1 MKTYCFMLILLV
13 CAAAGCRVDP
23 NVQLLERELASQETL
38 IYQLR
43 DSIARHRE
51 KVDSCQRANA
61 TLRKE
66 LKETRTDAGLSP
78 DLTAPYAVSEPGY
91 SPSTPP
97 DETPGTQA
105 PLLRSPSIMLPE
117 EPGSPDDLP
126 RSILQ
131 PAPGGELPDPGD
143 LPELPPLPGGG
154 DQPPPLLPG
163 LDAPTNGEPPASGEP
178 TAPADS
184 NTVSAISLNR
194 MLTGGNNTDGRH
206 GDEGIMVVIEPRDAE
221 GRLVPAAASISVVV
235 IDPEL
240 PAEDA
245 RIARWDFTA
254 EETARMFRKTLFSEG
269 LQLEMAWPGEPPEH
283 EDLHVFVR
291 YTTSGGTRLE
301 ASRKVTVD
309 LPTRHAARWSPAS
322 RSAAT
327 EAARPAPE
335 LIARRPD
342 PPRDPTPAVHQRPA
356 WSPDRGG

>member
-1 MKTYCFMLILLV
+1 MKAYCFMLILLV
-13 CAAAGCRVDP
+13 CAAAGCKVDP
-23 NVQLLERELASQETL
+23 NVQLLERELASQESL

-51 KVDSCQRANA
+51 KVDSCQRANS
-61 TLRKE
+61 TLLKE

-78 DLTAPYAVSEPGY
+78 DLTAPYTVSEPGY

-131 PAPGGELPDPGD
+131 PHPGGALPDPGD
-143 LPELPPLPGGG
+143 LPDLPPLPGLD

-163 LDAPTNGEPPASGEP
+163 LDAPTGEP

-254 EETARMFRKTLFSEG
+254 AETARMFRKTLFSEG
-269 LQLEMAWPGEPPEH
+269 LQLEMAWPGEPPSH
-283 EDLHVFVR
+283 EDLHLFVR
-291 YTTSGGTRLE
+291 YTTAAGTRLE
-301 ASRKVTVD
+301 ASRTVTVD
-309 LPTRHAARWSPAS
+309 LPTRHAARWSPAA
-322 RSAAT
+322 RSASAPPS
-327 EAARPAPE
+327 RPAPA
-335 LIARRPD
+335 LIARRVD
-342 PPRDPTPAVHQRPA
+342 PPRDATPAIRQRPA
-356 WSPDRGG
+356 WSPDRGGR